1 MHKKFVRS
9 VQIGVLIRPGKYKI
23 KFNIRFVWKGRG
35 FKECNEIYLHK
46 THKIMQIKTAITRG
60 KSDWSMPKGVLLTC
74 GEDEAIGMARRW
86 FWRAEVPWRG
96 PKWLYNQSIELTQQS
111 TGHVSSLLFWTSS
124 SVSADAVK
132 KKHQQSNGTSHR
144 NRVQLRWHVAA
155 TSLIHFGT
163 FILEKRKCIGHH
175 VCPPPVA
182 KRLDYKQVH

>member
-23 KFNIRFVWKGRG
+23 KFNIRFVWKGGG

-132 KKHQQSNGTSHR
+132 KKTPTIQRRQSSKSR
-144 NRVQLRWHVAA
+144 A
-155 TSLIHFGT
+155 T
-163 FILEKRKCIGHH
+163 
-175 VCPPPVA
+175 
-182 KRLDYKQVH
+182 